1 VTPRNADASERWDE
15 AVRRF
20 VGMTTEELSDLHIR
34 DLDGDQS
41 SDDFLLLAVD
51 ALDQAGI
58 DVQRVRLVSR

>member
-1 VTPRNADASERWDE
+1 
-15 AVRRF
+15 

-34 DLDGDQS
+34 NLDGDQS
-41 SDDFLLLAVD
+41 SNDFWLLAVD